1 MKKSTLAATVA
12 AMFVT
17 VAGATQA
24 SAQTASSGK
33 FFFGF
38 EIGAQPVQREADS
51 ETSFPLYDETATI
64 SASNPI
70 KNGMV
75 IGFGGGYKLTP
86 SFGVGVSVNI
96 FNAREAEASIV
107 ASIPDPVFFNRPKI
121 VTATV
126 GDLQHRETATNISAV
141 YFYPITDTFQVS
153 ISGGPTIYN
162 VSHDVPTA
170 SVPSGQNLVTG
181 FVTET
186 ATGFGG
192 HVGVEGNYMFDPRYG
207 AGIFIRY
214 QGAKVDLPSIQD
226 LTVGGLQVG
235 AGFRVRF

>member
-12 AMFVT
+12 VMFVM
-17 VAGATQA
+17 VAGARQA
-24 SAQTASSGK
+24 SAQTATSGK
-33 FFFGF
+33 LYFSF
-38 EIGAQPVQREADS
+38 EVGAQPTQREANS

-64 SASNPI
+64 SATNPI
-70 KNGMV
+70 QNGMV

-107 ASIPDPVFFNRPKI
+107 ASIPDPVFFNRPKV

-126 GDLQHRETATNISAV
+126 TDLQHRETATNISAAW
-141 YFYPITDTFQVS
+141 FYPIDENFEIV
-153 ISGGPTIYN
+153 ISGGPSIYN

-181 FVTET
+181 FVTES

-192 HVGVEGNYMFDPRYG
+192 HINFEGNYFFNPRYG
-207 AGIFIRY
+207 AGLFLRY
-214 QGAKVDLPSIQD
+214 AGAKVDLPSIED